1 MITGWIVRLS
11 TTTFIKCWLLKIYP
25 SSVRKCPFFGY
36 LIPFWECFSSFGV
49 LVGCWFWSYATQE
62 MHAVSLER
70 IAWWMEAYQ
79 DRCTEKTEETPAN
92 GHEYSIGYHH
102 SQLSRRVGWNGCRP
116 KSGWEI
122 NVSCCVCFF
131 QFGGEEKEPSKP
143 IFHLELCVFSPR
155 GWIVRS
161 DFFIRTRC
169 VVCSPLE
176 NFVRLVKLEKHPS
189 NGIKET

>member
-1 MITGWIVRLS
+1 MTNGSSMIFISNDHWMDCPIVHHDFHQVLAAENLSILGPKMSLFWIR
-11 TTTFIKCWLLKIYP
+11 
-25 SSVRKCPFFGY
+25 

-131 QFGGEEKEPSKP
+131 QFGGEEKESSKP
-143 IFHLELCVFSPR
+143 IFHLELCVFFPPR
-155 GWIVRS
+155 V
-161 DFFIRTRC
+161 DC
-169 VVCSPLE
+169 
-176 NFVRLVKLEKHPS
+176 
-189 NGIKET
+189 